1 MLLNSGKDSIDGA
14 FRCDLRKIV
23 NLLPHLPFRII
34 HGLLGARRSRPVGS
48 RPLFI
53 LGDRFFGG

>member
-1 MLLNSGKDSIDGA
+1 MLLSDGKYSIVEGFA
-14 FRCDLRKIV
+14 RHLGKIV
-23 NLLPHLPFRII
+23 NLLPQLPFRII

>member
-1 MLLNSGKDSIDGA
+1 MLLNKGKPSIAEG
-14 FRCDLRKIV
+14 LRPRPLKII
-23 NLLPHLPFRII
+23 NLLPHVPFRII